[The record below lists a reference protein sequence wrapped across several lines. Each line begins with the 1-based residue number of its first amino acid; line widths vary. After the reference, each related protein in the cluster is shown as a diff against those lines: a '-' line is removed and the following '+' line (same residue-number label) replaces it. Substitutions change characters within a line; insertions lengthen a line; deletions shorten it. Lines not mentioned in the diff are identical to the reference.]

1 VRCAA
6 NATTLIELI
15 ALQTKQGEW
24 WRVFMWHVRLLVVR
38 SFPACKSKHLNFA
51 ISQPTR
57 SDLSQT
63 RDSKTYLSTQPNHL
77 TTFDH
82 PQHPS
87 IIIAFATISPSQ
99 SNNIININ
107 MRSSAVLFGVAAF
120 VAAVSGQT
128 GMFAH
133 SLIKSSPCEH
143 ALTPLLVTVTVTETE
158 TNCGAGKCQHLA
170 GRQAS
175 SDGSTSINALSVLSS
190 AYYSA
195 ISAYASAQATD
206 SSLPSFSFVPDLFSS
221 YGLTEAASTNDPS
234 SPTAAPSSSPDASPN
249 PTDTENSQTSIAT
262 SVVPVGP
269 GASSVS
275 PPSYSEGPATTPSV
289 TPSPASGR
297 GLAGESTANPAESS
311 ATVALPVPSSIT
323 ESSAVS
329 SYLSSV
335 AASLSSAATDATA
348 NPTGTDSVTEGET
361 ASPTDSASYTA
372 SPTDAESSTA
382 SITESPTESSTDEP
396 SASST
401 EADAGSAT
409 TTEAPPAEQTD
420 NAAGTNQLPMALGGL
435 AAAAAGLLFI

>member
-289 TPSPASGR
+289 TPSPAS
-297 GLAGESTANPAESS
+297 ESTANPAESS

-335 AASLSSAATDATA
+335 AASLSSAATA

-361 ASPTDSASYTA
+361 ASRTDSASYTA

-382 SITESPTESSTDEP
+382 SITESPTESSTEEP

>member
-1 VRCAA
+1 MRCAA

-289 TPSPASGR
+289 TPSPAS
-297 GLAGESTANPAESS
+297 ESTANPAESS

-335 AASLSSAATDATA
+335 AASLSSAATA

-361 ASPTDSASYTA
+361 ASRTDSASYTA

-382 SITESPTESSTDEP
+382 SITESPTESSTEEP

>member
-1 VRCAA
+1 
-6 NATTLIELI
+6 LIELI

-289 TPSPASGR
+289 TPSPAS
-297 GLAGESTANPAESS
+297 ESTANPAESS

-335 AASLSSAATDATA
+335 AASLSSAATA

-361 ASPTDSASYTA
+361 ASRTDSASYTA

-382 SITESPTESSTDEP
+382 SITESPTESSTEEP